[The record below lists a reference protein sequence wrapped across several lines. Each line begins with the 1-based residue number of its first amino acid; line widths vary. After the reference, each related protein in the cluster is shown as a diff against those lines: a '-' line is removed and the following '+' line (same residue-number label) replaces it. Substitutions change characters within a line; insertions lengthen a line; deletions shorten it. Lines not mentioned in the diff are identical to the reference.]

1 MFLKDY
7 FNKINAP
14 QGGERSQQQASASVP
29 HIGQYVNQVFL
40 GDCIQVMK
48 HFPSQS
54 IGAVVTDPP
63 YLVNYQSRDGR
74 NYRNDDPNRPWWVA
88 PAFAEMYRVMK
99 DNSFCVSFYGWTQ
112 VEHFMTAWKQVGF
125 RPVGHIA
132 FAKDYASFE
141 GVLKAHHEQAYV
153 LAKGKP
159 FTQHR
164 IPDVLPNYYT
174 GNKLHPSEKSPET
187 LKPLIEAFSK
197 PDDIVLDAF
206 CGSGSTLVAA
216 RLANRKF
223 IGIELDAQHAQTA
236 ADRVYQHRQQPYH
249 ERL

>member
-74 NYRNDDPNRPWWVA
+74 NYRNDDPNRP
-88 PAFAEMYRVMK
+88 
-99 DNSFCVSFYGWTQ
+99 
-112 VEHFMTAWKQVGF
+112 
-125 RPVGHIA
+125 
-132 FAKDYASFE
+132 
-141 GVLKAHHEQAYV
+141 
-153 LAKGKP
+153 
-159 FTQHR
+159 
-164 IPDVLPNYYT
+164 
-174 GNKLHPSEKSPET
+174 
-187 LKPLIEAFSK
+187 
-197 PDDIVLDAF
+197 
-206 CGSGSTLVAA
+206 
-216 RLANRKF
+216 
-223 IGIELDAQHAQTA
+223 
-236 ADRVYQHRQQPYH
+236 
-249 ERL
+249 